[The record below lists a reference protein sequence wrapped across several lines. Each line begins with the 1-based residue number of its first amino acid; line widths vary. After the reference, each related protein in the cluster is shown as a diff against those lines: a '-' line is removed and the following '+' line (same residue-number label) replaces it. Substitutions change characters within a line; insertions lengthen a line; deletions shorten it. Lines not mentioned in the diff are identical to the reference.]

1 MSFNGAAD
9 DTLDRLI
16 RKQFWDENGH
26 FQVPAVYKESDDY
39 KTMRILSQKIRSD
52 ANWIDSLKTP
62 ETRKCLIAEARE
74 KLEEAAVK
82 TMFDRLDFLATLQ
95 PKEGAKLGSIDYV
108 WLSDTLVDSAT
119 RLSLK
124 QLATLL
130 ENDSE
135 HHNDFYPHKDKLLV
149 KLIDPLLFSLGI
161 EYSHVLAKPI
171 SSPKDA
177 LFIDALGHNP
187 GDLTEWSKY
196 LAEAYARA
204 DDPSKSEY
212 SLFVS
217 EYHNS
222 DFQLYLSIPAEF
234 SVDLEGSV
242 TIESYINNLHPID
255 YSDFYPTVASAF
267 SCMLP
272 LFEQTLTDIAHF
284 QYSRNYEYDSE
295 SRD

>member
-82 TMFDRLDFLATLQ
+82 TMFDKLDFLATLQ

-119 RLSLK
+119 
-124 QLATLL
+124 
-130 ENDSE
+130 
-135 HHNDFYPHKDKLLV
+135 
-149 KLIDPLLFSLGI
+149 
-161 EYSHVLAKPI
+161 
-171 SSPKDA
+171 
-177 LFIDALGHNP
+177 
-187 GDLTEWSKY
+187 
-196 LAEAYARA
+196 
-204 DDPSKSEY
+204 
-212 SLFVS
+212 
-217 EYHNS
+217 
-222 DFQLYLSIPAEF
+222 
-234 SVDLEGSV
+234 
-242 TIESYINNLHPID
+242 
-255 YSDFYPTVASAF
+255 
-267 SCMLP
+267 
-272 LFEQTLTDIAHF
+272 
-284 QYSRNYEYDSE
+284 
-295 SRD
+295 